1 MKARFFMIALFVLNI
16 FQMSAQSNDEVT
28 LVVSADGATKEE
40 ATKVA
45 LRSAIEQAYGTFVSA
60 NTTILNDEIV
70 KDEIVTLSTG
80 NVKNYKELSSNLLQD
95 GRTYLTLQATISLS
109 NLTRYAQNKGA
120 TTEFA
125 GSAFGMNIKM
135 MELNKKNEKIILHHM
150 QEKLC
155 AISHLFDFTLKL
167 DEPYLADNGMYGIPK
182 EVASRYYFVNGK
194 ISLYYNKNTE
204 LYNEILY
211 NTVKSVALSFN
222 DYQEY
227 EKKGITLNPSG
238 KYADGES
245 IFLRNSYN
253 FNRIIGPYN
262 FTTKELFMKDLHL
275 EDSSEPEI
283 YVFTTADMNLNEYEW
298 KMFGWDVLAKGAL
311 SFTISDNISSPSSLN
326 IFYRDLKFYKNL
338 WSYKKSYTENLFTKK
353 KKEHIIKTKVGDKVG
368 ELTLLMAIPK
378 EDISKYNQFKIK

>member
-1 MKARFFMIALFVLNI
+1 MKARFFMIALFVLNL
-16 FQMSAQSNDEVT
+16 FQMSAQRNDEVT

-40 ATKVA
+40 AKKVA

-60 NTTILNDEIV
+60 NTTILNDEMV

-109 NLTRYAQNKGA
+109 NLTKYAQNKGA

-135 MELNKKNEKIILHHM
+135 MELNKNNEKTILHHM

-155 AISHLFDFTLKL
+155 AINHLFDFSLEL
-167 DEPYLADNGMYGIPK
+167 DEPYLADNGKYGIPK
-182 EVASRYYFVNGK
+182 EVASRFYFVNGK

-204 LYNEILY
+204 LYNEILC

-245 IFLRNSYN
+245 IYLRNGYN
-253 FNRIIGPYN
+253 SNRIIIPHN
-262 FTTKELFMKDLHL
+262 FTTKELFIKDLNL
-275 EDSSEPEI
+275 EDSSVPKI
-283 YVFTTADMNLNEYEW
+283 YVFKTADM
-298 KMFGWDVLAKGAL
+298 
-311 SFTISDNISSPSSLN
+311 SL
-326 IFYRDLKFYKNL
+326 
-338 WSYKKSYTENLFTKK
+338 T
-353 KKEHIIKTKVGDKVG
+353 
-368 ELTLLMAIPK
+368 
-378 EDISKYNQFKIK
+378 

>member
-1 MKARFFMIALFVLNI
+1 MKARFLMIALFVLNI
-16 FQMSAQSNDEVT
+16 FQMSAQNKDEVT

-60 NTTILNDEIV
+60 NTTILNDEMV

-80 NVKNYKELSSNLLQD
+80 NIKNYKELSSVLLQD
-95 GRTYLTLQATISLS
+95 GHTYLTLQATVSLS
-109 NLTRYAQNKGA
+109 KLTRYAQNKGA

-135 MELNKKNEKIILHHM
+135 MELNKKNEKLILQHM

-155 AISHLFDFTLKL
+155 AISHLFDFSLELNEPTLA
-167 DEPYLADNGMYGIPK
+167 ENGKYGLSK
-182 EVASRYYFVNGK
+182 EVASRYYFVLGK
-194 ISLYYNKNTE
+194 IYLYYNKNTE

-211 NTVKSVALSFN
+211 NTVNSVSLSIN
-222 DYQEY
+222 DYEEY
-227 EKKGITLNPSG
+227 RKKGITLYHAG
-238 KYADGES
+238 KYADGPG
-245 IFLRNSYN
+245 IYMRNSYN
-253 FNRIIGPYN
+253 SCTVRVPYN
-262 FTTKELFMKDLHL
+262 FTTKDLFIKDLNL
-275 EDSSEPEI
+275 GNLSEVKT
-283 YVFTTADMNLNEYEW
+283 YLFKTADMTLNENEW
-298 KMFGWDVLAKGAL
+298 EMFCWDILAKGAL

-378 EDISKYNQFKIK
+378 EDISKYNQFRIK

>member
-1 MKARFFMIALFVLNI
+1 MKARFLMIALFVLNI
-16 FQMSAQSNDEVT
+16 FQMSAQGNDEVT

-211 NTVKSVALSFN
+211 NTVKCWSFH
-222 DYQEY
+222 
-227 EKKGITLNPSG
+227 
-238 KYADGES
+238 
-245 IFLRNSYN
+245 N
-253 FNRIIGPYN
+253 F
-262 FTTKELFMKDLHL
+262 
-275 EDSSEPEI
+275 
-283 YVFTTADMNLNEYEW
+283 V
-298 KMFGWDVLAKGAL
+298 
-311 SFTISDNISSPSSLN
+311 
-326 IFYRDLKFYKNL
+326 KF
-338 WSYKKSYTENLFTKK
+338 F
-353 KKEHIIKTKVGDKVG
+353 D
-368 ELTLLMAIPK
+368 
-378 EDISKYNQFKIK
+378 